1 MIRTLTVLHLGG
13 DDYGVY
19 ASHQRGEFNTPLVF
33 KGSLDDCLLYRS
45 IHQ

>member
-1 MIRTLTVLHLGG
+1 MIRSFRIIHLGN

-19 ASHQRGEFNTPLVF
+19 ASHQRGEYGTPLVYR
-33 KGSLDDCLLYRS
+33 GNLEDCLLYRS